1 MRTEIEYK
9 PDGMARVHLMFR
21 RAGRDP
27 EDLWIRSELERF
39 PIPPKRILER
49 EHDGEVYDDLQYGQC
64 VIGEY
69 MYDIE
74 KHQQLCQR
82 IGELCTEEVAA
93 SPLSET
99 DREGLISELARE
111 FHGEAKMTWDEDDNF
126 LLVVEDAPLR
136 ERALELL
143 AATTA

>member
-1 MRTEIEYK
+1 MRTEIESR

-21 RAGRDP
+21 RSGRDP

-39 PIPPKRILER
+39 PIPPKRTLER
-49 EHDGEVYDDLQYGQC
+49 KHDGEVYDDLQYGQC
-64 VIGEY
+64 VIGER

-82 IGELCTEEVAA
+82 IGELCAEELTA
-93 SPLSET
+93 SPLSVS
-99 DREGLISELARE
+99 DREGLISESARE
-111 FHGEAKMTWDEDDNF
+111 FHGEAKMTWDEHDSF
-126 LLVVEDAPLR
+126 VVSVEDAPLR